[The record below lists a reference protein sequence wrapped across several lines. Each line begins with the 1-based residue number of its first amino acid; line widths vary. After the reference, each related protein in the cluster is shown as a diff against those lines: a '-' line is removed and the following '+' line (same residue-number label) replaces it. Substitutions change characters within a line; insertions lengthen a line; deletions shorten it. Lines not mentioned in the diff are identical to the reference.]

1 LVVRVP
7 HNVLLLLALVTL
19 TACSGIKEPP
29 REFALP
35 EGDYER
41 GQSTFIALA
50 CHQCHSAAGVD
61 QHKPE
66 NASVSLELGGESPRI
81 TTYAELITSIIN
93 PSHRLSHRLTL
104 EESSV
109 DGKSKMKS
117 YNEVMT
123 VQQLVDLVA
132 YLQPQYPV
140 ILITYHLFWPY
151 YPASQN

>member
-1 LVVRVP
+1 MHAP
-7 HNVLLLLALVTL
+7 HNFLLLLALVTL

-35 EGDYER
+35 EGNYER

-50 CHQCHSAAGVD
+50 CNSCHSAAGVD
-61 QHKPE
+61 QHQPD
-66 NASVSLELGGESPRI
+66 NTDISFALGGESPRV
-81 TTYAELITSIIN
+81 TSNAELMTSIIN
-93 PSHRLSHRLTL
+93 PSHRLSHRLPL
-104 EESSV
+104 EGSSI
-109 DGKSKMKS
+109 DGVSKMKN

-140 ILITYHLFWPY
+140 IVVTPRLYWPY
-151 YPASQN
+151 YPASGD